1 MQMNVSVQDF
11 APPSQNGNGTLTNLT
26 GYPVLSVQGTSSV
39 QVMYSIRAA
48 TLFKSFN
55 FLVQLPTVCIKSRWY
70 LNRAIKLCVSPL
82 HDTLTCEWLSIL
94 TARDK

>member
-11 APPSQNGNGTLTNLT
+11 SPPSQNGNGTLTNLT

-48 TLFKSFN
+48 TLFKLFKL
-55 FLVQLPTVCIKSRWY
+55 LVHLPTVCIKS
-70 LNRAIKLCVSPL
+70 IGG
-82 HDTLTCEWLSIL
+82 I
-94 TARDK
+94 